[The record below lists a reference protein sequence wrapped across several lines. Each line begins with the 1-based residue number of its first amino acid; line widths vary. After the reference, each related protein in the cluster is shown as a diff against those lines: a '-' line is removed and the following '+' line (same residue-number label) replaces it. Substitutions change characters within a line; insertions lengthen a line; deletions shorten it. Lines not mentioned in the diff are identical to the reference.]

1 MTFTRWLLQTRVK
14 ITCCQRTVS
23 SNIEGICK
31 HISLSLPA
39 NRHGSNIWEESNWNM
54 PNIQLRIRFYLFTT
68 QLQNECTEPK
78 LVISWSTFVKLLCFY
93 YWHSQVTN
101 FTTCLKK
108 WSWYN
113 GHKWEFMLSNS
124 KVWHYI
130 MGLVEILGGHTKRD
144 AMKAQRYNNLNYLQT
159 CNMWLGSM
167 LNEPVCIHGDPAL
180 PRYDHL

>member
-1 MTFTRWLLQTRVK
+1 MVPIFGRNPTEICLIFNYVLDFIYSRHSYRMSALSQNLLFPDQLLSN
-14 ITCCQRTVS
+14 CCGFIDGT
-23 SNIEGICK
+23 
-31 HISLSLPA
+31 
-39 NRHGSNIWEESNWNM
+39 
-54 PNIQLRIRFYLFTT
+54 
-68 QLQNECTEPK
+68 
-78 LVISWSTFVKLLCFY
+78 
-93 YWHSQVTN
+93 VTN
-101 FTTCLKK
+101 FTTYLKK
-108 WSWYN
+108 WLLYN

-130 MGLVEILGGHTKRD
+130 MGLVEILTGHMKRD